1 MKMVSL
7 ESVLKKQGYFF
18 SKEDLRKIN
27 TYYHSPEIDRSF
39 EMEWTTFEIKK
50 DSKPEIVMNDEHDEY
65 MWVHVNN
72 VLGYD
77 LIDGESFCI
86 QDYLNQ

>member
-1 MKMVSL
+1 
-7 ESVLKKQGYFF
+7 
-18 SKEDLRKIN
+18 
-27 TYYHSPEIDRSF
+27 
-39 EMEWTTFEIKK
+39 MEWTTFEIKK